1 MLEVSIIL
9 FFICIFLSMM
19 TALFDQEKKSDAK
32 TLSTLQWLSYS
43 LYGLSSLGI
52 IVWSYTSFNIQ
63 SANIWIAILIVAVY
77 SLVYFIF
84 VYKIPRRFAN
94 KNAEKLS
101 FLKKT
106 ASIISTLFSWI
117 SWLFSFETE
126 VEDETV
132 SKEDIR
138 ELINTGSEIEQPQK
152 EFIENVFELD
162 DTSVEEICTHRSKV
176 ITLYLDQ
183 SVKEWKQT
191 IHDNRHTFYPICGK
205 DDDDII
211 GVLDTRDYFRIDGE
225 LNQKAIIDKAM
236 DKPFFV
242 SENTKVDTCFHE
254 MKNRKTYFA
263 IVLDE
268 YGGMTGIITLHDI
281 IETLLGEMNE
291 ADDEIS
297 PVEIQRI
304 DNNQWY
310 ILGSADLE
318 EVQEALHI
326 ELPVDEYET
335 FSGYVLSQLGRIPDD
350 GTQLEI
356 DIDTMI
362 INVREIK
369 NHRIEQTIVYIKE
382 KEKEVNE
389 KS

>member
-1 MLEVSIIL
+1 MLAVSIVL
-9 FFICIFLSMM
+9 FFICVFLSMM
-19 TALFDQEKKSDAK
+19 MALFDQDKKSDTK

-63 SANIWIAILIVAVY
+63 SSNIWIAILLMVAY
-77 SLVYFIF
+77 SLVYFILA
-84 VYKIPRRFAN
+84 YKIPRRFAN
-94 KNAEKLS
+94 KNTEKIG
-101 FLKKT
+101 FLTKL
-106 ASIISTLFSWI
+106 AGFISTLFSWI

-126 VEDETV
+126 IEDETV
-132 SKEDIR
+132 SEEDIR

-176 ITLYLDQ
+176 ITLDLDQ
-183 SVKEWKQT
+183 SIDEWKQI

-225 LNQKAIIDKAM
+225 LNQDIIINKAV

-242 SENTKVDTCFHE
+242 AENTKADTCFHE

-291 ADDEIS
+291 VDDEIP

-304 DNNQWY
+304 DDNQWY

-318 EVQEALHI
+318 EVQEALNI
-326 ELPVDEYET
+326 ELPIDEYET
-335 FSGYVLSQLGRIPDD
+335 FSGYALSQLGRIPDD

-356 DIDTMI
+356 DLDTMI

-369 NHRIEQTIVYIKE
+369 NHRIGQTIVYIKE
-382 KEKEVNE
+382 KEKEENE

>member
-1 MLEVSIIL
+1 MLAVSIVL
-9 FFICIFLSMM
+9 FFICVFLSMM
-19 TALFDQEKKSDAK
+19 MALFDQDKKSDTK

-52 IVWSYTSFNIQ
+52 IVWIYTSFNIQ
-63 SANIWIAILIVAVY
+63 SSNIWIAILIMVAY

-84 VYKIPRRFAN
+84 AYKIPRRFAN
-94 KNAEKLS
+94 KNTEKIC
-101 FLKKT
+101 FLTKL
-106 ASIISTLFSWI
+106 AGFISTLFSWI

-126 VEDETV
+126 IEDETV
-132 SKEDIR
+132 SEEDIR

-176 ITLYLDQ
+176 ITLDLDQ
-183 SVKEWKQT
+183 SIDEWKQI

-225 LNQKAIIDKAM
+225 LNQDIIINKAV

-242 SENTKVDTCFHE
+242 AENTKADTCFHE

-291 ADDEIS
+291 VDDEIP

-304 DNNQWY
+304 DDNQWY

-318 EVQEALHI
+318 EVQEALNI
-326 ELPVDEYET
+326 ELPIDEYET
-335 FSGYVLSQLGRIPDD
+335 FSGYALSQLGRIPDD

-356 DIDTMI
+356 DLDTMI

-369 NHRIEQTIVYIKE
+369 NHRIGQTIVYIKE
-382 KEKEVNE
+382 KEKEENE

>member
-1 MLEVSIIL
+1 MLAVSIVL
-9 FFICIFLSMM
+9 FFICVFLSMM
-19 TALFDQEKKSDAK
+19 MALFDQDKKSDTK

-52 IVWSYTSFNIQ
+52 IVWIYTSFNIQ
-63 SANIWIAILIVAVY
+63 SSNIWIAILLMVAY

-84 VYKIPRRFAN
+84 AYKIPRRFAN
-94 KNAEKLS
+94 KNAEKIS
-101 FLKKT
+101 FLTKL
-106 ASIISTLFSWI
+106 AGFISTLFSWI

-126 VEDETV
+126 IEDETV
-132 SKEDIR
+132 SEEDIR

-176 ITLYLDQ
+176 ITLDLDQ
-183 SVKEWKQT
+183 SIDEWKQI

-225 LNQKAIIDKAM
+225 LNQDIIINKAV

-242 SENTKVDTCFHE
+242 AENTKADTCFHE

-291 ADDEIS
+291 ADDEIP

-304 DNNQWY
+304 DDNQWY

-318 EVQEALHI
+318 EVQEALNI
-326 ELPVDEYET
+326 ELPIDEYET
-335 FSGYVLSQLGRIPDD
+335 FSGYALSQLGRIPDD

-356 DIDTMI
+356 DLDTMI

-369 NHRIEQTIVYIKE
+369 NHRIGQTIVYIKE
-382 KEKEVNE
+382 KEKEENE

>member
-1 MLEVSIIL
+1 
-9 FFICIFLSMM
+9 M
-19 TALFDQEKKSDAK
+19 T
-32 TLSTLQWLSYS
+32 
-43 LYGLSSLGI
+43 
-52 IVWSYTSFNIQ
+52 
-63 SANIWIAILIVAVY
+63 
-77 SLVYFIF
+77 
-84 VYKIPRRFAN
+84 
-94 KNAEKLS
+94 KLAG
-101 FLKKT
+101 F
-106 ASIISTLFSWI
+106 ISTLFSWI

-126 VEDETV
+126 IEDETV
-132 SKEDIR
+132 SEEDIR

-176 ITLYLDQ
+176 ITLDLDQ
-183 SVKEWKQT
+183 SIDEWKQI

-225 LNQKAIIDKAM
+225 LNQDIIINKAV

-242 SENTKVDTCFHE
+242 AENTKADTCFHE

-291 ADDEIS
+291 VDDEIP

-304 DNNQWY
+304 DDNQWY

-318 EVQEALHI
+318 EVQEALNI

-335 FSGYVLSQLGRIPDD
+335 FSGYALSQLGRIPDD

-356 DIDTMI
+356 DLDTMI

-369 NHRIEQTIVYIKE
+369 NHRIGQTIVYIKE
-382 KEKEVNE
+382 KEKEENE